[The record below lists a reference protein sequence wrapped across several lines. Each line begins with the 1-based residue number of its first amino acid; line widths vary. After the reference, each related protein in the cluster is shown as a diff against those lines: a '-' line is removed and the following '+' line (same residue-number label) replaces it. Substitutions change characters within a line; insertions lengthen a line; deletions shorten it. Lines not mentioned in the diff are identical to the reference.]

1 MNRRKLFTNFA
12 NLKAPIE
19 SRSASLGVELYTNAL
34 LRTHEN
40 QQVRFYDDLMKGK
53 QVIVN
58 FMYANCEGACPLVT
72 ANLIR
77 VYEALKQRMGKD
89 LFMHSISIKPE
100 QDTPEKLNEFAE
112 MHGANLPGWKFL
124 TGDPYDIETV
134 RYKLWRWNHVKF
146 DLDLDLHTSMVRI
159 INDATNCWTMVT
171 PYASLYTILEH
182 ISWADPPKSFDQRV
196 EENKKLQQR
205 INKEVKQYGYRR
217 IA

>member
-89 LFMHSISIKPE
+89 LFMYSISIKPE
-100 QDTPEKLNEFAE
+100 QDTPEKLSEFAE

-124 TGDPYDIETV
+124 TGDPYDIETI

-182 ISWADPPKSFDQRV
+182 ISWADPPKSFDERV